1 MRQSYLKCVHYNTLV
16 YGAVNDFDLGG
27 SGIRYIADIGAGASR
42 GTFAANRFTHF
53 SPMILFNYLADD
65 GIIRLTQFKVEVL
78 PDAFVNVNPNYE
90 YSPAQR
96 RLIID
101 GTRIT
106 SEDFNVGSDETV
118 DGGPVAEYV
127 LVNPNIITVD
137 GPAVQGPLG
146 KPGLGGGN
154 LYTGRPVSNRPQ
166 VSAVPAQRNITVR

>member
-1 MRQSYLKCVHYNTLV
+1 L
-16 YGAVNDFDLGG
+16 
-27 SGIRYIADIGAGASR
+27 
-42 GTFAANRFTHF
+42 
-53 SPMILFNYLADD
+53 
-65 GIIRLTQFKVEVL
+65 KVEVL
-78 PDAFVNVNPNYE
+78 PDAFVNVNPNYD
-90 YSPAQR
+90 YSPAQK

-106 SEDFNVGSDETV
+106 SEDFNVGSEETI

-137 GPAVQGPLG
+137 GPSPNLTGPLG